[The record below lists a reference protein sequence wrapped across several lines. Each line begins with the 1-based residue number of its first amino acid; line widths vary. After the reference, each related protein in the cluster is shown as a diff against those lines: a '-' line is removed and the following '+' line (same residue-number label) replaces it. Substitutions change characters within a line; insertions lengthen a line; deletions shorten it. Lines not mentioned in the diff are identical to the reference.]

1 MSEDRSTDR
10 SRFFRIRNSIAAKA
24 RASAA
29 AKLSIDG
36 HGIRPTAENETLIEI
51 LQIAE
56 AEAAYAEHVQ
66 GRMAA

>member
-1 MSEDRSTDR
+1 MSEDRSADR

-24 RASAA
+24 RASAV

-56 AEAAYAEHVQ
+56 AEAAYAQHVE
-66 GRMAA
+66 GRQAA